1 LHGPEILHAP
11 IVFVQFLR
19 YIPTR
24 KSPYVSLIEW
34 WTIGLHLVGCAG
46 NLAST
51 APMFIS
57 LRTPRRKWFS
67 LLSMLLDSSSPV
79 ILYLVVG
86 PPWKMLCN
94 FRPPR
99 RAKNFLLVSSF
110 MICIWLCLRRNLKKK
125 KNSRNQVWGRTCFQ
139 KLFDQYV
146 NQLKIL

>member
-1 LHGPEILHAP
+1 
-11 IVFVQFLR
+11 LR

-24 KSPYVSLIEW
+24 KSPCVSLIEW
-34 WTIGLHLVGCAG
+34 WTIGLHLVCCAG

-125 KNSRNQVWGRTCFQ
+125 KKALEIKCEDELVSRNCSTSM
-139 KLFDQYV
+139 
-146 NQLKIL
+146 